1 MISIQA
7 FRISVGLFQFKFRS
21 FKPKN
26 STYADISRGN
36 RGKKNSF
43 IGCKLGFNLKIIL
56 LFFLLGVNIN
66 NTYSKVC
73 QVSNNRN
80 NHTIN
85 GNISKK
91 GTLTLFTWNKGNS
104 TFKNKRDEIL
114 VTIERYKPDI
124 FAIHEANFDLN
135 NDRGFE
141 NYTIEANTLCRGHQ
155 ISRTILLIKK
165 WVAYKRRKI

>member
-1 MISIQA
+1 M
-7 FRISVGLFQFKFRS
+7 
-21 FKPKN
+21 
-26 STYADISRGN
+26 
-36 RGKKNSF
+36 
-43 IGCKLGFNLKIIL
+43 GFNIKIIL

-66 NTYSKVC
+66 NTFSKVC
-73 QVSNNRN
+73 QVSNNRI

-104 TFKNKRDEIL
+104 TFKNKRDDIL
-114 VTIERYKPDI
+114 VTIERYRPDI

-141 NYTIEANTLCRGHQ
+141 NYTIEANTLCRGYQ

-165 WVAYKRRKI
+165 GLHTKEGKN